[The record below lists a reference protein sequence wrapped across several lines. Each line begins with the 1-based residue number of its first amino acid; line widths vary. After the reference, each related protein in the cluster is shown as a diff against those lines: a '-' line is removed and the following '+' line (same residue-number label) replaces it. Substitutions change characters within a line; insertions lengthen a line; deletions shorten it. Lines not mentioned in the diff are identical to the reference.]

1 MNQDTGNPRCLYR
14 FVLADR
20 NKEIAIGD
28 IVKAPIPAQ
37 MSNVKQMK
45 FNALC
50 AAKER
55 DADLRVMTGDQL
67 TSHYVGIVRYLGTST
82 ASNGSTEE
90 EVVTVIG
97 IELVLSP
104 LSLSLCLFVMLYVH
118 CTLCVRA

>member
-1 MNQDTGNPRCLYR
+1 MFRSSGTPIAYSAVNKDTGNPRCLYR

-45 FNALC
+45 FNGLS

-55 DADLRVMTGDQL
+55 DDDLQVITGDKL

-82 ASNGSTEE
+82 ASNGRTVE
-90 EVVTVIG
+90 EVVTIIG
-97 IELVLSP
+97 IELVFLHSTD
-104 LSLSLCLFVMLYVH
+104 SLII
-118 CTLCVRA
+118 